1 MENKIVIL
9 KCSGCGK
16 EIRSLEGS
24 NWFGILCFKCSHKD
38 NKISKDKID
47 D

>member
-1 MENKIVIL
+1 MVEKIVIL
-9 KCSGCGK
+9 KCSECGK

-24 NWFGILCFKCSHKD
+24 NWFGILCFKCSQKS
-38 NKISKDKID
+38 NKVSKDKID